1 MRLRVS
7 LKFHWIAPAGQLAR
21 PMDKHR
27 DMKATTG
34 THVPATHAPSTR
46 IAALEQ
52 LGRRKTRGAVMVEY
66 AFLLAF
72 VFIPLSVGIVE
83 GGKVLIKNYRLT
95 RGWVLKNSP

>member
-1 MRLRVS
+1 
-7 LKFHWIAPAGQLAR
+7 
-21 PMDKHR
+21 
-27 DMKATTG
+27 
-34 THVPATHAPSTR
+34 
-46 IAALEQ
+46 
-52 LGRRKTRGAVMVEY
+52 MVEY